1 MTTYRW
7 KTKPYRHQVQA
18 VKEALRGLYKRGS
31 FALLM
36 APRTG
41 KTKTAIDIVSIMHQK
56 GDVNRVVVICPLSV
70 IDVWI
75 EEIRRHCGFRLRIT
89 VWDKDGR
96 KELSLPGWG
105 EDVLDW
111 VILNYDAFSAPG
123 AIIDRPMVKVEI
135 EGKIVERPGPVKRS
149 RSRGG
154 RYTVMKDLRRWQ
166 PHMMILDES
175 HRIKTP
181 SARKTTAIWSLSWN
195 KATIEPRVP
204 YRMILTGT
212 VLTKKKRVFDIY
224 SQWRFLNRKS
234 KLLWIKDPE
243 TGEKREILLSEFKER
258 HAVWTERNGYP
269 QWLRNKPGPIEDLRK
284 HMHKE
289 AFAITREECYD
300 LPPQYPDVLHHIPLD
315 KSAPYYDQM
324 AEEMVAMLESG
335 EFTWA
340 KIPLV
345 QRLRLQQL
353 TSGIAK
359 TEPTDKYPEGRLVRV
374 GTEKIDFLKDM
385 MVDFIENEEK
395 IVIGARFH
403 GDIQAIQDMC
413 QKLRVPC
420 FELSGRVKRAERT
433 RNIVDFKKV
442 DGCAVFIAQP
452 AAGAL
457 GIDLSVASTLI
468 WYSLVDSWVDYQQFT
483 DRVALSPVAVR
494 VIYLLAEG
502 TIDLIKYEALQED
515 GDVAARVTE
524 SPHRLLRNFKNELV
538 ARK

>member
-1 MTTYRW
+1 MKYRW
-7 KTKPYRHQVQA
+7 KTRPYHHQVAA
-18 VKEALRGLYKRGS
+18 VKEALAGLYKRGS

-41 KTKTAIDIVSIMHQK
+41 KTKTTIDVASIMHQK
-56 GDVNRVVVICPLSV
+56 GDVSRIVVICPLSV

-75 EEIRRHCGFRLRIT
+75 NEIRAHCPFRLRIT

-96 KELSLPGWG
+96 KELKLPGWG
-105 EDVLDW
+105 QDVMDW
-111 VILNYDAFSAPG
+111 VIINYDAFSAPG
-123 AIIDRPMVKVEI
+123 AIISRTRTGM
-135 EGKIVERPGPVKRS
+135 VKRS

-154 RYTVMKDLRRWQ
+154 RFDVMKDIKKWQ

-181 SARKTTAIWSLSWN
+181 SARKTTAIWSIAW
-195 KATIEPRVP
+195 KKDDPIVP

-224 SQWRFLNRKS
+224 SQWKFLNRRS
-234 KLLWIKDPE
+234 KLLWIRDE
-243 TGEKREILLSEFKER
+243 YTGEKRHITLREFKDK
-258 HAVWTERNGYP
+258 HAMWTERNGYP
-269 QWLRNKPGPIEDLRK
+269 QWLRNKPGPIESLRK
-284 HMHKE
+284 DMHRE

-300 LPPQYPDVLHHIPLD
+300 LPAKYPDVLHLVPLTD
-315 KSAPYYDQM
+315 SAPYYDQM

-345 QRLRLQQL
+345 QKLRLQQL

-359 TEPTDKYPEGRLVRV
+359 TEPTDQYPEGRLVRV
-374 GTEKIDFLKDM
+374 GKEKIAFLEDL
-385 MVDFIENEEK
+385 MVDFIEEEEK

-413 QKLRVPC
+413 KRLKIPC

-433 RNIVDFKKV
+433 SNIAEFKRV

-452 AAGAL
+452 AAGSL
-457 GIDLSVASTLI
+457 GIDLSCSATLI
-468 WYSLVDSWVDYQQFT
+468 WYSLVNSWVDYEQFT
-483 DRVALSPVAVR
+483 DRVALSARAVR

-502 TIDLIKYEALQED
+502 TYDLIMYEALQED
-515 GDVAARVTE
+515 GDVARRVTE
-524 SPHRLLRNFKNELV
+524 SPQRLLRNFKNESI
-538 ARK
+538 ART